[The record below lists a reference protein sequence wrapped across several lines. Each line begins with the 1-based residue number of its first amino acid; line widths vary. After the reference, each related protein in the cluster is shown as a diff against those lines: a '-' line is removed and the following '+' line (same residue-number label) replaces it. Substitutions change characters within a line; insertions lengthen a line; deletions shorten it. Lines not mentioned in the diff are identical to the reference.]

1 MLGRWQ
7 SGRKID
13 IAKKLL
19 SNMVDSLQD
28 IENLEI
34 GLRVYGHK
42 SGYPP
47 QDCDDTHLEV
57 NFLKAEFAVDL
68 IKKKLK
74 ARKLILRF
82 AKFFLSKNNYNLCFL
97 LDNVVC
103 YCITKIV
110 YYFY

>member
-1 MLGRWQ
+1 MIIKKNKILFAVILLVFTSSNAFSQNKEVPVDRILFIFDGSQSMLSRWQ

-19 SNMVDSLQD
+19 SNMVDSLKN

-42 SGYPP
+42 SNYPP

-57 NFLKAEFAVDL
+57 NFLML
-68 IKKKLK
+68 IWLQ
-74 ARKLILRF
+74 I
-82 AKFFLSKNNYNLCFL
+82 
-97 LDNVVC
+97 
-103 YCITKIV
+103 
-110 YYFY
+110 